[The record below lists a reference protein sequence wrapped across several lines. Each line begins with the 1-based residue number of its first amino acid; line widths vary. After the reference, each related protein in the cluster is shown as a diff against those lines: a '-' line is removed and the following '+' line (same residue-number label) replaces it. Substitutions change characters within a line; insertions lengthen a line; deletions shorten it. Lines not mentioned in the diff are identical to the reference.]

1 MKKII
6 SWLCL
11 LCTGGIISCTQ
22 EIPSLSLGI
31 DDIYVIP
38 RMKVVYFKP
47 AFTGEAYQWS
57 IKATDGS
64 DSIVSTQKDYIFLP
78 EYTRV
83 YEIDFRIFDSR
94 NPIEHHVSVYVQEE
108 EVEYSPFISKVYEFR
123 PAPGQFVNEMPKYE
137 EGDTEK
143 NMIQKA
149 EEAIYGK
156 NYSGVSLGAYGG
168 YVTFGFDHTVV
179 NRRGERDF
187 LIEGNAFHSAAH
199 PGVNGGSCE
208 PGIVMVS
215 FDENQNGIPDDK
227 WYELDKDP
235 WYTNEIAHLNYKIT
249 YNRPDPDREIIKD
262 GALTDIYYIKW
273 TDTMNQEGYVAKNQY
288 HKQDY
293 YPKWI
298 SEDQMEFE
306 GTLLP
311 KNAVDVSG
319 DGSYYLQYMFEY
331 GAYVDNFPN
340 AAVDA
345 DGNNRSS
352 FDIGWAVDPKTRVP
366 VELPGVD
373 FIRVYTAV
381 NQYCGWLGE
390 TSTEIYQARDLHVYV
405 RPSRPGE

>member
-1 MKKII
+1 
-6 SWLCL
+6 
-11 LCTGGIISCTQ
+11 
-22 EIPSLSLGI
+22 
-31 DDIYVIP
+31 
-38 RMKVVYFKP
+38 
-47 AFTGEAYQWS
+47 
-57 IKATDGS
+57 
-64 DSIVSTQKDYIFLP
+64 
-78 EYTRV
+78 
-83 YEIDFRIFDSR
+83 
-94 NPIEHHVSVYVQEE
+94 
-108 EVEYSPFISKVYEFR
+108 
-123 PAPGQFVNEMPKYE
+123 
-137 EGDTEK
+137 
-143 NMIQKA
+143 
-149 EEAIYGK
+149 
-156 NYSGVSLGAYGG
+156 
-168 YVTFGFDHTVV
+168 
-179 NRRGERDF
+179 
-187 LIEGNAFHSAAH
+187 
-199 PGVNGGSCE
+199 
-208 PGIVMVS
+208 
-215 FDENQNGIPDDK
+215 
-227 WYELDKDP
+227 
-235 WYTNEIAHLNYKIT
+235 
-249 YNRPDPDREIIKD
+249 
-262 GALTDIYYIKW
+262 
-273 TDTMNQEGYVAKNQY
+273 MNQEGYVAKNQY

-390 TSTEIYQARDLHVYV
+390 TSTEIYQACDLHVYV